1 MSAVLDPE
9 IAAFVRTCAGFEAG
23 SDDPDAL
30 RAAYRRACA
39 HFATPR
45 PAGMTVADERLG
57 GIRVRRYRPRDGVVG
72 RLLFLHGGGWVV
84 GDLDSHDPVVADLA
98 AGAGVEAVAVD
109 YRLAPE
115 HRWPAAVE
123 DGWAALAAYA
133 AEPGPPPVVAGDSAG
148 GNLAAVL
155 AVLARDRDVRLAGQV
170 LIYPALYADMS
181 LPSRIEQA
189 EAPMLS
195 AADMQHYGR
204 VYLGRAP
211 TAADLADPRLV
222 PARAEL
228 RGVAPAF
235 LTAAELDPLRDDVP
249 SYAAALRAAG
259 VPATAIVEPGL
270 VHAWLRAR
278 TVSRRAA
285 AAFARV
291 VAAIRG
297 FST

>member
-1 MSAVLDPE
+1 MSTPLDPE
-9 IAAFVRTCAGFEAG
+9 IAAFVQACAGFEAE
-23 SDDPDAL
+23 SAAPDAV

-45 PAGMTVADERLG
+45 PAGMTVRDEHRG
-57 GIRVRRYRPRDGVVG
+57 GVRVRRYRPGAGAVG

-98 AGAGVEAVAVD
+98 ERAGVEALAVD

-115 HRWPAAVE
+115 HPWPAAVE
-123 DGWAALAAYA
+123 DAWAALAAYA

-148 GNLAAVL
+148 GNLAAVI
-155 AVLARDRDVRLAGQV
+155 AVLARDRGVALAGQV
-170 LIYPALYADMS
+170 LIYPAIFADMS
-181 LPSRIEQA
+181 LPSRREQA
-189 EAPMLS
+189 EAPMLT
-195 AADMQHYGR
+195 AAEMRHYGR
-204 VYLGRAP
+204 VYLGREP

-222 PARAEL
+222 PARADL
-228 RGVAPAF
+228 RGLAPAF
-235 LTAAELDPLRDDVP
+235 LTAAEIDPLRDDVP
-249 SYAAALRAAG
+249 CYAAALRAAG
-259 VPATAIVEPGL
+259 VPVTAIVEPGL

-278 TVSRRAA
+278 TVSGRAA

-297 FST
+297 FAA

>member
-1 MSAVLDPE
+1 MTAPLDPE
-9 IAAFVRTCAGFEAG
+9 IAAFVEACAAFEAE
-23 SDDPDAL
+23 SDAPDAA
-30 RAAYRRACA
+30 RTAYRRACA

-45 PAGMTVADERLG
+45 PAGMTVRDERLG
-57 GIRVRRYRPRDGVVG
+57 GIRVRRYRPRAGAAG

-98 AGAGVEAVAVD
+98 EQAGVEALAVD

-115 HRWPAAVE
+115 HPWPAAVE

-155 AVLARDRDVRLAGQV
+155 AALARDRGVALAGQV
-170 LIYPALYADMS
+170 LIYPAIYADMS
-181 LPSRIEQA
+181 LPSRREQA
-189 EAPMLS
+189 QAPMLS
-195 AADMQHYGR
+195 AADMLHYGR
-204 VYLGRAP
+204 LYLGREP

-222 PARAEL
+222 PARADL

-235 LTAAELDPLRDDVP
+235 LTAAELDPLRDDAP
-249 SYAAALRAAG
+249 HYAAALRDAG

-278 TVSRRAA
+278 AVSSRAA

-297 FST
+297 FVT